1 MKKKQNQG
9 TLSGG
14 PVVKEDSM
22 FLTQGRWVRS
32 LVGRTKIPHAKRRG
46 KKPNWMFSGGDR

>member
-1 MKKKQNQG
+1 MKKKPNQG

-32 LVGRTKIPHAKRRG
+32 LVGRTKIPYAQKRG
-46 KKPNWMFSGGDR
+46 KKPKCMFSGGDR